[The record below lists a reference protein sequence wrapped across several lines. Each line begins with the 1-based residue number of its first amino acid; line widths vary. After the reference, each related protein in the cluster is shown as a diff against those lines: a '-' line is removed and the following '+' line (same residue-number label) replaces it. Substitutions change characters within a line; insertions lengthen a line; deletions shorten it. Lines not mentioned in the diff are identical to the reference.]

1 MTRGKSTKCGSSG
14 SQNHGRS
21 KSQRRKNL
29 KCYNYG
35 MKRHLKKD
43 CWHKK
48 SGGENSGVSTSQGC
62 VAITSD
68 NADVLCNEVAIG
80 SRGGRQLHDCW
91 ILDLGA
97 LDT

>member
-1 MTRGKSTKCGSSG
+1 MGRERKIPELDGEVGKASVRKEKGFG
-14 SQNHGRS
+14 W
-21 KSQRRKNL
+21 KRREVGKWE
-29 KCYNYG
+29 K
-35 MKRHLKKD
+35 KR
-43 CWHKK
+43 
-48 SGGENSGVSTSQGC
+48 GGEVGKTTSQGC

>member
-1 MTRGKSTKCGSSG
+1 MIKQLNIS
-14 SQNHGRS
+14 
-21 KSQRRKNL
+21 
-29 KCYNYG
+29 
-35 MKRHLKKD
+35 
-43 CWHKK
+43 K